1 MTTTNAIAL
10 PEPVQRRGISESAW
24 RTLTMALYP
33 GAKKESVLLAWD
45 YCRERRLDPLTH
57 PVHILPIEIKVGATF
72 EWRDTIVQGITGL
85 RITAQRTGEYR
96 GFDGPAVYGP
106 DETIAGVVAPAW
118 CDLTLLR
125 GDKNSSRFD
134 RYPVRVYFAEV
145 VATKAGGH
153 ANARWTRAPRQ
164 MLEKCAE
171 AAALRRAFPD
181 EIGSDHAFEELDGQR
196 AIDAVPAADVPTL
209 PKPAAF
215 DLWLDGLQAA
225 ADGGDG
231 VLSGYWQASKPEHR
245 NYLIAVDPDGYDAL
259 VARAHTVG
267 AAPVE
272 PPDDDPGDAA

>member
-10 PEPVQRRGISESAW
+10 PEPVIRRGIAESAW

-45 YCRERRLDPLTH
+45 YCKSRRLDPLKR
-57 PVHILPIEIKVGATF
+57 PVHILAIEIKVGNTY
-72 EWRDTIVQGITGL
+72 EWRDTIVPGITEL

-106 DETIAGVVAPAW
+106 DEPFAGVVAPAW
-118 CDLTLLR
+118 CDVTVLR
-125 GDKNSSRFD
+125 GAPGVPPYDRF
-134 RYPVRVYFAEV
+134 PVRVYFREV
-145 VATKAGGH
+145 VATKAGGA

-196 AIDAVPAADVPTL
+196 AIDAAPAVDVPTL

-231 VLSGYWQASKPEHR
+231 VLSAYWQASKPEHR
-245 NYLIAVDPDGYDAL
+245 AYLIAIDPDGYDAL
-259 VARAHTVG
+259 VARAHAVG
-267 AAPVE
+267 VVPPE
-272 PPDDDPGDAA
+272 PDDEPGDVA